1 MTKYSEDMIIKAR
14 QKYLEEYYK
23 LKEGNS
29 KFDTVKELCEFFDI
43 SKKTQNIWR
52 NRYEESGKDS
62 RSLLNRSSAPKTSPR
77 KPPKWLERTV
87 ISIRDRLG
95 WSSLHVSVYLNRKG
109 IELTP
114 IQVNR

>member
-52 NRYEESGKDS
+52 TDTRIPARIHE
-62 RSLLNRSSAPKTSPR
+62 
-77 KPPKWLERTV
+77 
-87 ISIRDRLG
+87 
-95 WSSLHVSVYLNRKG
+95 VY
-109 IELTP
+109 
-114 IQVNR
+114 